1 MRLLKYLILPLVVF
15 LAACTAKDTMVT
27 TPVDIS
33 FKIDRIKSGKVY
45 LTVTCPNPDAYYFCK
60 VRYLDPEAPAKS
72 DREMALENIELA
84 KLNYK
89 VRKENMDIHARL
101 IDLSAYRGSRS
112 IKNTELASGH
122 TYRVLL
128 FQVNPE
134 DLSIIGEVKGQTFQT
149 PRVEMKDVDF
159 SFSAEGN
166 RLLVTPS
173 DDECTYYWDFESE
186 ERIYDDY
193 MSPEGYFYGVVDMYE
208 DYGFMGNVLLRGPAQ
223 YDLSKTQLREGE
235 TYLVIAAAY
244 DMQQEEITSRC
255 IVSEF
260 TYQGGQLRML
270 EYD

>member
-1 MRLLKYLILPLVVF
+1 MREFKYLILSLVVL

-27 TPVDIS
+27 TPVDIG

-45 LTVTCPNPDAYYFCK
+45 ITVTCPNPDAYYFCK
-60 VRYLDPEAPAKS
+60 VRYLDPEGPVKS

-84 KLNYK
+84 KLNYE

-112 IKNTELASGH
+112 IKNTELSGGN
-122 TYRVLL
+122 TYRILL

-134 DLSIIGEVKGQTFQT
+134 DLSIIGEVKGETFQT
-149 PRVEMKDVDF
+149 PRVEMKDMDF
-159 SFSAEGN
+159 TFATEGN
-166 RLLVTPS
+166 QLLVMPS
-173 DDECTYYWDFESE
+173 DSDCTYYWDFERE
-186 ERIYDDY
+186 DRIYDDY

-260 TYQGGQLRML
+260 FCQGGQLRRL
-270 EYD
+270 KYD